1 MRHLVLKQ
9 TTDITE
15 SVENTCINDLYA
27 LDELDN
33 TSSIVGKINTQIS
46 SFNKINTLHTL
57 DNNNQPV
64 AASDNVGRWE
74 NLFATASAY
83 AMEFEDDEWAR
94 ICATTW
100 GDGQVVTRQQMAAV
114 NYLPDRLA
122 VDNSDLEVIDLGICI
137 MSQADYARRN
147 ALSNC
152 PNVRKIIIGGVT
164 TTTNVS
170 GFASIMNKL
179 GTTHLDKYVTGD
191 CTSIPG
197 EGSNGD
203 QTIDV
208 LGIKR
213 VGQYKNDVFEVGSI
227 GNYWTRGG
235 RTINKLYIWSNT
247 PPTYSGAYGDDAS
260 KVGVQGIFVPDDM
273 VETYINNTSF
283 NPNGQFTERI
293 YGYNFDLD
301 PDEVYKELKK

>member
-1 MRHLVLKQ
+1 MTHLVLRQ

-27 LDELDN
+27 LINGLDA
-33 TSSIVGKINTQIS
+33 TSSVVGKINTSIS
-46 SFNKINTLHTL
+46 FFQKINALHTL

-74 NLFATASAY
+74 NLFATAAAY

-114 NYLPDRLA
+114 NYLPNGLA
-122 VDNSDLEVIDLGICI
+122 VNNSDLEVIDLGVCI
-137 MSQADYARRN
+137 MSQANFARKS

-164 TTTNVS
+164 ATVNVQ
-170 GFASIMNKL
+170 GFAHIMKNL
-179 GTTHLDKYVTGD
+179 GTTYLEKYVTGD
-191 CTSIPG
+191 CTSISG
-197 EGSNGD
+197 DIGSG
-203 QTIDV
+203 TIEV
-208 LGIKR
+208 LGIKT
-213 VGQYKNDVFEVGSI
+213 VSNQQF

-235 RTINKLYIWSNT
+235 RVINKLYIWSDT
-247 PPTYSGAYGDDAS
+247 PPAYNGLYGDDAS
-260 KVGVQGIFVPDDM
+260 KVGINGIFVPNNM
-273 VETYINNTSF
+273 INTYINDTSF
-283 NPNGQFTERI
+283 NPNGQFTARI
-293 YGYNFDLD
+293 YGYDFDLD
-301 PDEVYKELKK
+301 PDGVYEELKK

>member
-1 MRHLVLKQ
+1 MTHLVLKQ

-27 LDELDN
+27 LINGLDA
-33 TSSIVGKINTQIS
+33 TSSVVGKINTSIS
-46 SFNKINTLHTL
+46 SFQKINALHTL

-74 NLFATASAY
+74 NLFATAAAY

-114 NYLPDRLA
+114 SYLPDNLA
-122 VDNSDLEVIDLGICI
+122 VKNPNLEVIDLGVCI
-137 MSQADYARRN
+137 MSQANYARKS

-164 TTTNVS
+164 TTTNVM
-170 GFASIMNKL
+170 GFAGMMVNL
-179 GTTHLDKYVTGD
+179 GTTYLEKYVTGD

-197 EGSNGD
+197 EGGSG
-203 QTIDV
+203 TIEV
-208 LGIKR
+208 LGIKN
-213 VGQYKNDVFEVGSI
+213 VSQF

-247 PPTYSGAYGDDAS
+247 PPTYSSAYGDDAS
-260 KVGVQGIFVPDDM
+260 KVGVNGIFVPEDM
-273 VETYINNTSF
+273 VDTYKNNTSF
-283 NPNGQFTERI
+283 NPNGQFTARI

-301 PDEVYKELKK
+301 PDGVYEELKK